1 MLKIY
6 RNICNRV
13 VRYNNTSLLSS
24 VAVSSSPC
32 SSIVCRHNKLLL
44 SSSLSS
50 LASSSPSQSQSQSVS
65 SSSSP
70 TLSSKLNIN
79 ISTTNDSNDD
89 GDEDDG
95 DDDDDDDQGKI
106 DLTPK
111 KLSVVHHPYSI
122 EKSKP
127 IGIILY
133 TISSIDNINANII
146 INRNR

>member
-65 SSSSP
+65 SSSSSP

-89 GDEDDG
+89 GDEDDD

-127 IGIILY
+127 IGIIL
-133 TISSIDNINANII
+133 ISTIDNINANII

>member
-13 VRYNNTSLLSS
+13 VRYNNTLLSS

-50 LASSSPSQSQSQSVS
+50 LASSSSQSQSVSSSS

-89 GDEDDG
+89 GDEDDDD

-127 IGIILY
+127 IGIILSY
-133 TISSIDNINANII
+133 YQYY
-146 INRNR
+146 R